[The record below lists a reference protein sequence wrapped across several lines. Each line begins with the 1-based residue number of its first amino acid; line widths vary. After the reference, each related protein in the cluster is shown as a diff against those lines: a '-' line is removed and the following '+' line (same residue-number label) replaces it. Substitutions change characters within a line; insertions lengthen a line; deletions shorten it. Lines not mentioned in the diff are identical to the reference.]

1 MTTPME
7 SQVIGKR
14 NFQRILATFRNV
26 PECEV
31 VKLSAGYEVRATK
44 AGKGITPGDVL
55 IKAMIGHHGYLVR
68 SMPGLITTL

>member
-1 MTTPME
+1 MTTPMQ

-14 NFQRILATFRNV
+14 NFQRILATLRTV
-26 PECEV
+26 PECEI
-31 VKLSAGYEVRATK
+31 VKLSAGYEVRATRD
-44 AGKGITPGDVL
+44 GKRIAKGDVL